1 MVQPTS
7 ARPSDAVAVAADT
20 PPDTAAVAMSDQ
32 GATAMVVVIA
42 GVPRMQGR
50 GTRRTVVV
58 ATAKAGRI
66 NTVQAVTRTRNMRG
80 RAAMATSKAGRLNTR
95 IIPHTAA
102 MAAPGGDRT
111 LNVTVAAVTAAAVTA
126 AAVTVGPG
134 SLRADSL
141 PVAVAAASAIVQ
153 VVDALAG
160 DANRSCGDGAA
171 AIRCRRNLRRQRPTA
186 TPAQDRAVS
195 SFGTFGVSSS
205 A

>member
-32 GATAMVVVIA
+32 GATAMAVVIA

-111 LNVTVAAVTAAAVTA
+111 LNVTVAAVTAAAVT
-126 AAVTVGPG
+126 VGPG

>member
-111 LNVTVAAVTAAAVTA
+111 LNVTVAAVTAAAVT
-126 AAVTVGPG
+126 VGPG

>member
-1 MVQPTS
+1 
-7 ARPSDAVAVAADT
+7 
-20 PPDTAAVAMSDQ
+20 
-32 GATAMVVVIA
+32 
-42 GVPRMQGR
+42 MQGR

-111 LNVTVAAVTAAAVTA
+111 LNVTVAAVTA

>member
-111 LNVTVAAVTAAAVTA
+111 LNVTVAAVTV